1 MTRGVCFVL
10 LSVLSLVESTR
21 QSAYAKMAD
30 VEEHTAESRSVPKV
44 IYDALREAG
53 ALVQTHLDT
62 LQEANRLAEQK
73 KADSTAKIDEKM
85 KVMKDMQAKTDHIAA
100 KAKATRDLMIKVEKA
115 AAEHS
120 KAGDDHKTSMTK
132 FGKISDDV
140 EALARKITMKEQAL
154 TQIVS
159 TYKRQIAEM
168 KAQMDEMMKDKEKA
182 ENEMKDLKTQAV
194 SAGKFKTDV
203 QQEQAKTEKEMQTAQ
218 QELQAIRRALET
230 AVSAATVAEAQEA
243 MAVNEA
249 REANGRMRVAK
260 TTKQLLMA
268 VRADVRKYYGS
279 IDDLEGALEA
289 QDVESGKT
297 MSKTMLEKY
306 NLMIS
311 SFLNLRAY
319 DAEVYSKVTP
329 AIKEI
334 KDNAFA
340 QIRFICDMIGLKS
353 KSEDGHC
360 FSDLWKT
367 LGMTKLEIPSD

>member
-1 MTRGVCFVL
+1 MVL
-10 LSVLSLVESTR
+10 LFLPLVPLVESTR
-21 QSAYAKMAD
+21 SYAKMQE
-30 VEEHTAESRSVPKV
+30 VEEHTAQSRSVPKV
-44 IYDALREAG
+44 IYDALRQAG
-53 ALVQTHLDT
+53 ALVQTHVDKLE
-62 LQEANRLAEQK
+62 EANRPAEQK

-85 KVMKDMQAKTDHIAA
+85 KVMKDMQAKTDHIAE

-120 KAGDDHKTSMTK
+120 KAGEDHKSSMTK

-203 QQEQAKTEKEMQTAQ
+203 QQEQAKTEKEMQSAQ

-243 MAVNEA
+243 QAVNEA
-249 REANGRMRVAK
+249 REANGRVEVAK
-260 TTKQLLMA
+260 KTKEYLMKIRGA
-268 VRADVRKYYGS
+268 VRSYYGS
-279 IDDLEGALEA
+279 IDDLEGAVEGQAKVELKDVAEA
-289 QDVESGKT
+289 
-297 MSKTMLEKY
+297 KTMLEKY
-306 NLMIS
+306 NTMIS
-311 SFLNLRAY
+311 SFRNLHAY
-319 DAEVYSKVTP
+319 DAEVYTKVTP
-329 AIKEI
+329 AIKEV
-334 KDNAFA
+334 KENAFA
-340 QIRFICDMIGLKS
+340 QIRFICDMMGIKTS
-353 KSEDGHC
+353 KDAHC
-360 FSDLWKT
+360 LSDLWGT
-367 LGMTKLEIPSD
+367 LGMTKLEFPSD